1 VADAVL
7 VIIPHPDDAEFGAAG
22 TVARWAAEGR
32 PVYYVVCTNGDKGS
46 SDPEMNSEG
55 IAAIRRQ
62 EQLRA
67 AQVLGVKQV
76 HFLDYPDGALED
88 TADFRGKLVYYIRKY
103 RPFTVVTS
111 DPYRRYLWHRD
122 HRITGRA
129 ALDAVFPYARDHL
142 SYPEHLTDGLSTHRV
157 KEVYF
162 WAADEPNHY
171 EDISATFGT
180 KLKAGLSHQSQLG
193 GRHNNLEGWL
203 RERATTLGKAAG
215 YPLAEAFYRLE
226 MPY

>member
-1 VADAVL
+1 MKEAVL

-22 TVARWAAEGR
+22 TVALWAAEGR

-46 SDPEMNSEG
+46 SDPEMTSEG

-62 EQLRA
+62 EQLEA
-67 AQVLGVKQV
+67 AKVLGVKEV

-88 TADFRGKLVYYIRKY
+88 NADFRGRLVYYIRKH
-103 RPFTVVTS
+103 RPFTVVTT

-122 HRITGRA
+122 HRTVGRV

-142 SYPEHLTDGLSTHRV
+142 SYPEHIKEGLSTHRV

-171 EDISATFGT
+171 VDVSATFDI
-180 KLKAGLSHQSQLG
+180 KLKAGLSHKSQLT
-193 GRHNNLEGWL
+193 GRHSSLEGWV
-203 RERATTLGKAAG
+203 RERATNFGKVAG

-226 MPY
+226 IPF